1 MDLTQEYIEKVAK
14 IGSFL
19 TSRNERIAAAES
31 CTGGLISAAFTHIPG
46 SSAWFWGAVVAY
58 DNSIKQNV
66 LGVSNKTLQEFGAVS
81 PQTIEEMLEGT
92 LNLFK
97 TEWAVAVS
105 GIAGPGGATCDKPVG
120 TVFIGVL
127 RKGETA
133 QISHN
138 LFSGN
143 REEIRCQT
151 VYKAID
157 MLLSYFLSI
166 S

>member
-1 MDLTQEYIEKVAK
+1 MNLTQEYIEKITK
-14 IGSFL
+14 IASFL
-19 TSRNERIAAAES
+19 TSRNEHIATAES
-31 CTGGLISAAFTHIPG
+31 CTGGLISSAFTHISG

-66 LGVSNKTLQEFGAVS
+66 LGVSQEILQNFGAVS
-81 PQTIEEMLEGT
+81 PQTIEKMLEGA

-105 GIAGPGGATCDKPVG
+105 GIAGPGGATCGKPVG
-120 TVFIGVL
+120 TVFTGVL

-143 REEIRCQT
+143 REEIRRQT
-151 VYKAID
+151 TYKAID